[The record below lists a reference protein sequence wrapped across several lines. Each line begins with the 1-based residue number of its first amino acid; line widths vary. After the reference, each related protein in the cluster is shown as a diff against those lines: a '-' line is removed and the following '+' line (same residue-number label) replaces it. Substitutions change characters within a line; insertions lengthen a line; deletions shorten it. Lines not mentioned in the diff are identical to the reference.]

1 MNTDAKSKAGEIISE
16 IKEDNMPS
24 LFSRIAD
31 QIVQR
36 PGTLSKIILV
46 LMVASLIGMTMV
58 TMETGNSTYMD
69 VESPNGILL
78 EHYTKTFQKET
89 VILLVESDDSSSP
102 GLLKYLDSL
111 ETPLKNLQYVNSVT
125 SITDIIKSLNDGVLP
140 SSTGEMNQVL
150 ATVPENVIKGY
161 IPSGMLNM
169 ATIGLDPG
177 LSSEKKTSALSN
189 IQRFIDRSNPPPGV
203 TISLTG
209 SAAFQEE
216 MKVEM
221 GKSMGTLIFAALLLM
236 ILVMGLLFG
245 YVNHRFLPV
254 VIVAAGLIFTFG
266 FIGLAG
272 IKISMAVISAF
283 PVMIGLGIDYAIQF
297 HSRLEEETRDHPL
310 AEAIHTTVTKTG
322 PAVMY
327 AMLAT
332 CMGFIA
338 MYISPVPMMQG
349 FGLVS
354 IIGVAT
360 CYLTSLIGIPLFAVL
375 IQYKAKGHG
384 ASKQAVMVDAGLSK
398 MAVWI
403 AKRPVPVL
411 LIVFLVAFV
420 GIQLDGRIPVDT
432 NENSFVP
439 PDMPA
444 KTTLDKVSRTIG
456 STESAPI
463 VIRGSDVLSLDSVRW
478 MKDFTELEIRTKSK
492 ITRGTSIVDYLVTY
506 NNGVMPQTQ
515 SELDAALARIPH
527 NIKKTY
533 VNGNNEA
540 VIQFYTV
547 KLTTTTKSDLKA
559 EIEGDLRLYPPPPG
573 IKADITGGFGVFTN
587 LVNDIVESK
596 DIITYTGFI
605 LVVLFLALA
614 YRNINAITPIVPIAA
629 VVGWNAVAMY
639 VMGIDYNVMTACL
652 GSMTIGVAAEYTILV
667 MERYLEEKE
676 KTPDVTEALKNSLR
690 KIGSAITISGLATFF
705 GFSAL
710 ILSTFPIISNFGLTT
725 IIAVLFSLI
734 GAIVV
739 MPAILSFVDQITH
752 RVHEFEEEVL
762 HIPMH
767 SDK

>member
-1 MNTDAKSKAGEIISE
+1 
-16 IKEDNMPS
+16 MPS
-24 LFSRIAD
+24 IFSRIAD

-46 LMVASLIGMTMV
+46 LMVVSIIGMTMV
-58 TMETGNSTYMD
+58 TMETGNATYMD
-69 VESPNGILL
+69 VNSPEGILV
-78 EHYTKTFQKET
+78 EHYTDTFQKET
-89 VILLVESDDSSSP
+89 VILLIESDDSTSPELLEYLSSIE
-102 GLLKYLDSL
+102 K
-111 ETPLKNLQYVNSVT
+111 PLANLQYVNSVT
-125 SITDIIKSLNDGVLP
+125 SIADIIKSLNNDVLP
-140 SSTGEMNQVL
+140 SSSGEMDEIL
-150 ATVPENVIKGY
+150 AKVPANVMKVY
-161 IPSGMLNM
+161 VPSGMLNM
-169 ATIGLDPG
+169 ASIGLDAG
-177 LSSEKKTSALSN
+177 LSDNKKTSALTN
-189 IQRFIDRSNPPPGV
+189 LQKFIDSTNPPPGTSV
-203 TISLTG
+203 KLTG
-209 SAAFQEE
+209 SAAFQQE
-216 MKVEM
+216 MKQEM
-221 GKSMGTLIFAALLLM
+221 GKSMGTLILAALVLM

-266 FIGLAG
+266 FIGLSG

-297 HSRLEEETRDHPL
+297 HARLEEESRDHPL
-310 AEAIHTTVTKTG
+310 AEAIHTTITKTG

-332 CMGFIA
+332 CMGFVA

-354 IIGVAT
+354 IIGVVT
-360 CYLTSLIGIPLFAVL
+360 CYITSLIGIPLIAML

-384 ASKQAVMVDAGLSK
+384 VSKQAVIVDSALSR
-398 MAVWI
+398 MAVSI

-411 LIVFLVAFV
+411 LIVLLVAFI
-420 GIQLDGRIPVDT
+420 GIQVDARIPVNT

-456 STESAPI
+456 STDSAPI
-463 VIRGSDVLSLDSVRW
+463 VIRGSDVLSLDSVQW
-478 MKDFTELEIRTKSK
+478 MKDFTDLEVRTRSK
-492 ITRGTSIVDYLVTY
+492 ITRGASIADYVITY
-506 NNGVMPQTQ
+506 NNGTMPQTQ
-515 SELDAALARIPH
+515 SELDAALAKIPE
-527 NIKKTY
+527 NISKTY
-533 VNGNNEA
+533 VNGKNEG

-547 KLTTTTKSDLKA
+547 KLTTTTKSDLKND
-559 EIEGDLRLYPPPPG
+559 IEGDLKLYPPPPG
-573 IKADITGGFGVFTN
+573 IKSDVTGSFAVFTN

-605 LVVLFLALA
+605 LVVLFLALV
-614 YRNINAITPIVPIAA
+614 YRNVNAITPIVPIAA

-639 VMGIDYNVMTACL
+639 VLGIDYNVMTACL

-667 MERYLEEKE
+667 MERFIEEKE
-676 KTPDVTEALKNSLR
+676 TTPDVIEALKNSVS
-690 KIGSAITISGLATFF
+690 KIGSAIMVSGFATFF

-739 MPAILSFVDQITH
+739 MPAILSFVD
-752 RVHEFEEEVL
+752 RVVHGLEEFEEEVL
-762 HIPMH
+762 HIPSH
-767 SDK
+767 SHK